1 MQDLNLIVIFARVV
15 EAGSF
20 SEAARRLNISRSA
33 VSKAVAKL
41 EKDLSTRLLNRSTRH
56 LSLTEAGA
64 AFTEYSVRILEE
76 AEQAERVVNSLQ
88 AEPQGLLKVSASVAF
103 GTLHVAPALADFL
116 EHYPKIRIDLTIT
129 DHHVDLVEEGYDVL
143 IRVTNEPDLNL
154 VARKLA
160 PARRILCATPKYFQ
174 QHGIPKTPEDLVS
187 HNCLDYTLSGE
198 QGYWRFI
205 GPVGEISVPVSGT
218 LRINDDDALS
228 QAVLGGLGIALLPTF
243 TVGKDL
249 QGGKL
254 RAVLS
259 EYISVERYIYACYFP
274 SRYLP
279 AKIRAFI
286 DFFAQRIGDV
296 PYWDRNV

>member
-1 MQDLNLIVIFARVV
+1 MQDLNLIVVFARVV

-20 SEAARRLNISRSA
+20 SEAARRLDISRSA
-33 VSKAVAKL
+33 VSKGVAKL
-41 EKDLSTRLLNRSTRH
+41 EKGLGVRLLNRSTRH
-56 LSLTEAGA
+56 LSLTEAGK
-64 AFTEYSVRILEE
+64 AFAEFSANILEK
-76 AEQAERVVNSLQ
+76 AEQAERVVSSLQ

-116 EHYPKIRIDLTIT
+116 DQYPKIRIDLTIT

-174 QHGIPKTPEDLVS
+174 QHGIPRTPEELVA

-198 QGYWRFI
+198 QGYWRFT
-205 GPVGEISVPVSGT
+205 GPMGEISVPVSGT

-249 QGGKL
+249 QCGNL
-254 RAVLS
+254 QAVLS
-259 EYISVERYIYACYFP
+259 EYISVERHIYACYFH

-286 DFFAQRIGDV
+286 DFLAQRIGVV